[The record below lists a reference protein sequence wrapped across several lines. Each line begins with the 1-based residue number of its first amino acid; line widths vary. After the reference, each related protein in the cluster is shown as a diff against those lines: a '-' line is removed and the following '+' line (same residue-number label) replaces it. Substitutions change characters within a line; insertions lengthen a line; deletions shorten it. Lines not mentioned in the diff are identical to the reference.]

1 MPRGVKTTTATE
13 PAQSQEQENSAVK
26 SLVEHIDQ
34 IKETLKGVLREL
46 NDVADA
52 LKLAEKE
59 KKATDKEIENVRNKL
74 LQIQK
79 VTI

>member
-1 MPRGVKTTTATE
+1 MPRGVKTATVTE
-13 PAQSQEQENSAVK
+13 PAQNQEQESTAVK